1 MPIKSFRVSAA
12 DNGFTLSYCEET
24 KAPSDE
30 GKSYSNTIY
39 KDHEKVFTD
48 PKALLVD
55 VANVLSK
62 MSKNSDG
69 PSMNIKVEIEEEP
82 AMEG

>member
-1 MPIKSFRVSAA
+1 MPIKSFRVAAA

-24 KAPSDE
+24 KAPNDE

-48 PKALLVD
+48 AKSLLVD
-55 VANVLSK
+55 VAAVLSK
-62 MSKNSDG
+62 MSKSSDG
-69 PSMNIKVEIEEEP
+69 QTMNFKIEVESEG
-82 AMEG
+82 MES